1 MPVVLMADCMKL
13 QRDADF
19 NREKAEAD
27 REQAAAT
34 AKRAT
39 HSLERK
45 ITVLEG
51 HLANAA
57 SQAEESRQSLA
68 AELRQARLQ
77 ADQSARSQR

>member
-1 MPVVLMADCMKL
+1 MAICMKL
-13 QRDADF
+13 QRDAGF
-19 NREKAEAD
+19 YREKAEAD

-51 HLANAA
+51 QLANAA

-68 AELRQARLQ
+68 TELRQARLQ